1 MMLIIIAVLA
11 FGAWISYLVVPLVII
26 SIVPEVIDNVRKTV
40 GK

>member
-11 FGAWISYLVVPLVII
+11 FGAWISYLVVSLVII
-26 SIVPEVIDNVRKTV
+26 SNVTEVIDNVRKTV